1 MKRKILFL
9 VVAVLAIFP
18 IFRASATPE
27 NKPDPNFFIYL
38 CIGQSNM
45 EAGAVPAEQDKDFN
59 NPRFQFM
66 AAVDMP
72 KLGREMGKWY
82 TAIPPICR
90 EGNNLG
96 PVDFFGRK
104 MIDILPSEYHVGVIN
119 VSVAGAKIQLWDR
132 EDYKDYIDNER
143 DWMKNI
149 VSQYGGNPYERLVN
163 MARLAQKDGVIKGI
177 LMHQGESNS
186 EDPLWPERVKKIYD
200 NLCKDLNLN
209 PKQTPL
215 LAGELKYAEQGGVC
229 AAFNSSIMPKL
240 PKVLPNAHIISALG
254 CESTGDQFHFSTEG
268 MRLLGYRFADK
279 MLQLQGFKSEE
290 KRTLTLK
297 PKKLGIEISP
307 TLRGIFFEDI
317 NNSLDGGICAQ
328 LIQNNSF
335 QAYNVPDAPEHEFSV
350 CDSVFFGWTIVRK
363 GDARGS
369 ARAVAD
375 KPLVKNLKRHYDFDP
390 NDKYDDEQRYKQYS
404 VRFEVKNPGDGF
416 GIAANGF
423 GIAEYGKGKEY
434 HYSNNTQT
442 PSIPAVKDISYDL
455 GLYLRGES
463 YKGDFKVYLE
473 DKDGN
478 LNSNVLAFGSIT
490 DEWKKYEGR
499 LKALRSSDSRLC
511 IIADTTGV
519 FYLDFVTLLPEASQL
534 WNDGKDGP
542 FRKDLMQALA
552 DLNPTFMRFPGGC
565 ASEGPNYLGQVFW
578 KNSIGT
584 PEERIG
590 FRNHWGYWTS
600 QYVGFYEYFLMA
612 ESLGATPLPVLNNG
626 VTCQFAG
633 HQYIAPL
640 DTEEDRER
648 FRSIFVQDALD
659 LIEFCNGSVDS
670 KWGSLRAEM
679 GHPEPFGLKYL
690 GIGNENRGNAFW
702 ERFGIIYNAVK
713 EKHPEITIISTS
725 GAFDAGKEFD
735 ANMKEIDS
743 NYINTI
749 VDEHYYKSDE
759 WFYTNR
765 DRYNPGKKRGAEG
778 YTYDRNKPTRVFVG
792 EFANNGTN
800 NAYASTL
807 AEAAYWTGLER
818 NSDMV
823 VMAAY
828 APLFCKKGYNKWNS
842 NLIWFDNRGMWR
854 TSNYYYQKLFSKA
867 GDRAFLMSDV
877 MNGNVADTTV
887 YTSPTI
893 NTSTGEIY
901 IKFVNS
907 EAANK
912 RITVNTGS
920 GICYKAAVEFISSH
934 DTSVKNQK
942 DQNYYSSHP
951 DYNKDPMENVSPG
964 KRERPGM
971 REMAWRYAK
980 KVSYTEVIVPHTVD
994 LGIVKKKFEF
1004 IMPENSAGI
1013 IRLKPLE

>member
-1 MKRKILFL
+1 
-9 VVAVLAIFP
+9 
-18 IFRASATPE
+18 
-27 NKPDPNFFIYL
+27 
-38 CIGQSNM
+38 
-45 EAGAVPAEQDKDFN
+45 
-59 NPRFQFM
+59 
-66 AAVDMP
+66 
-72 KLGREMGKWY
+72 
-82 TAIPPICR
+82 
-90 EGNNLG
+90 
-96 PVDFFGRK
+96 
-104 MIDILPSEYHVGVIN
+104 
-119 VSVAGAKIQLWDR
+119 
-132 EDYKDYIDNER
+132 
-143 DWMKNI
+143 
-149 VSQYGGNPYERLVN
+149 
-163 MARLAQKDGVIKGI
+163 
-177 LMHQGESNS
+177 
-186 EDPLWPERVKKIYD
+186 
-200 NLCKDLNLN
+200 
-209 PKQTPL
+209 
-215 LAGELKYAEQGGVC
+215 
-229 AAFNSSIMPKL
+229 
-240 PKVLPNAHIISALG
+240 
-254 CESTGDQFHFSTEG
+254 

-565 ASEGPNYLGQVFW
+565 ASEGPNYFGQVFW

-893 NTSTGEIY
+893 NTSTSEIY

>member
-1 MKRKILFL
+1 MKRKISFL

-27 NKPDPNFFIYL
+27 SKPDPNFFIYL

-240 PKVLPNAHIISALG
+240 PKVLPNAHIISAL
-254 CESTGDQFHFSTEG
+254 
-268 MRLLGYRFADK
+268 A
-279 MLQLQGFKSEE
+279 
-290 KRTLTLK
+290 
-297 PKKLGIEISP
+297 
-307 TLRGIFFEDI
+307 
-317 NNSLDGGICAQ
+317 
-328 LIQNNSF
+328 
-335 QAYNVPDAPEHEFSV
+335 

-565 ASEGPNYLGQVFW
+565 ASEGPNYFGQVFW

>member
-27 NKPDPNFFIYL
+27 SKPDPNFFIYL

-375 KPLVKNLKRHYDFDP
+375 KPLVKNLKRHCDFDP

-455 GLYLRGES
+455 GLYLQGES

-565 ASEGPNYLGQVFW
+565 ASEGPNYFGQVFW

-980 KVSYTEVIVPHTVD
+980 KVSYTEVIVPHTVE

>member
-1 MKRKILFL
+1 MKRKISFL

-542 FRKDLMQALA
+542 RRPQSYLHAFPRR
-552 DLNPTFMRFPGGC
+552 MRFRRSKLFRTGILEKLHRHSGG
-565 ASEGPNYLGQVFW
+565 
-578 KNSIGT
+578 KD
-584 PEERIG
+584 RIP
-590 FRNHWGYWTS
+590 
-600 QYVGFYEYFLMA
+600 Q
-612 ESLGATPLPVLNNG
+612 SLGILD
-626 VTCQFAG
+626 FA
-633 HQYIAPL
+633 
-640 DTEEDRER
+640 
-648 FRSIFVQDALD
+648 V
-659 LIEFCNGSVDS
+659 C
-670 KWGSLRAEM
+670 
-679 GHPEPFGLKYL
+679 GLL
-690 GIGNENRGNAFW
+690 
-702 ERFGIIYNAVK
+702 
-713 EKHPEITIISTS
+713 
-725 GAFDAGKEFD
+725 
-735 ANMKEIDS
+735 
-743 NYINTI
+743 
-749 VDEHYYKSDE
+749 
-759 WFYTNR
+759 
-765 DRYNPGKKRGAEG
+765 
-778 YTYDRNKPTRVFVG
+778 
-792 EFANNGTN
+792 
-800 NAYASTL
+800 
-807 AEAAYWTGLER
+807 
-818 NSDMV
+818 
-823 VMAAY
+823 
-828 APLFCKKGYNKWNS
+828 
-842 NLIWFDNRGMWR
+842 
-854 TSNYYYQKLFSKA
+854 
-867 GDRAFLMSDV
+867 
-877 MNGNVADTTV
+877 
-887 YTSPTI
+887 
-893 NTSTGEIY
+893 
-901 IKFVNS
+901 
-907 EAANK
+907 
-912 RITVNTGS
+912 
-920 GICYKAAVEFISSH
+920 
-934 DTSVKNQK
+934 
-942 DQNYYSSHP
+942 
-951 DYNKDPMENVSPG
+951 
-964 KRERPGM
+964 
-971 REMAWRYAK
+971 
-980 KVSYTEVIVPHTVD
+980 
-994 LGIVKKKFEF
+994 
-1004 IMPENSAGI
+1004 
-1013 IRLKPLE
+1013 

>member
-478 LNSNVLAFGSIT
+478 LNSNVLAFGMHH
-490 DEWKKYEGR
+490 R
-499 LKALRSSDSRLC
+499 
-511 IIADTTGV
+511 
-519 FYLDFVTLLPEASQL
+519 
-534 WNDGKDGP
+534 
-542 FRKDLMQALA
+542 
-552 DLNPTFMRFPGGC
+552 
-565 ASEGPNYLGQVFW
+565 
-578 KNSIGT
+578 
-584 PEERIG
+584 
-590 FRNHWGYWTS
+590 
-600 QYVGFYEYFLMA
+600 
-612 ESLGATPLPVLNNG
+612 
-626 VTCQFAG
+626 
-633 HQYIAPL
+633 
-640 DTEEDRER
+640 
-648 FRSIFVQDALD
+648 
-659 LIEFCNGSVDS
+659 
-670 KWGSLRAEM
+670 
-679 GHPEPFGLKYL
+679 
-690 GIGNENRGNAFW
+690 
-702 ERFGIIYNAVK
+702 
-713 EKHPEITIISTS
+713 
-725 GAFDAGKEFD
+725 
-735 ANMKEIDS
+735 
-743 NYINTI
+743 
-749 VDEHYYKSDE
+749 
-759 WFYTNR
+759 
-765 DRYNPGKKRGAEG
+765 
-778 YTYDRNKPTRVFVG
+778 
-792 EFANNGTN
+792 
-800 NAYASTL
+800 
-807 AEAAYWTGLER
+807 
-818 NSDMV
+818 
-823 VMAAY
+823 
-828 APLFCKKGYNKWNS
+828 
-842 NLIWFDNRGMWR
+842 
-854 TSNYYYQKLFSKA
+854 
-867 GDRAFLMSDV
+867 
-877 MNGNVADTTV
+877 
-887 YTSPTI
+887 
-893 NTSTGEIY
+893 
-901 IKFVNS
+901 
-907 EAANK
+907 
-912 RITVNTGS
+912 
-920 GICYKAAVEFISSH
+920 
-934 DTSVKNQK
+934 
-942 DQNYYSSHP
+942 
-951 DYNKDPMENVSPG
+951 
-964 KRERPGM
+964 
-971 REMAWRYAK
+971 
-980 KVSYTEVIVPHTVD
+980 
-994 LGIVKKKFEF
+994 
-1004 IMPENSAGI
+1004 
-1013 IRLKPLE
+1013 